1 MRTCDFLMGIKR
13 NIAGLVTGL
22 ALIGGSV
29 GSILHY
35 SGKINELSSDPTYVK
50 SFELGNYLQNHVIE
64 RELYPGYLEEI
75 AGEKNKLVLA
85 QNEHEKLAPEI
96 DLINE
101 QIETYKPLSLFGAAS
116 TFIGGLLGAVSIILP
131 STRPRKHYTSE

>member
-1 MRTCDFLMGIKR
+1 MRTKR
-13 NIAGLVTGL
+13 NIVGLVTGF
-22 ALIGGSV
+22 ALLTGGLWST
-29 GSILHY
+29 IHY
-35 SGKINELSSDPTYVK
+35 DKKISELRSDPTYVK
-50 SFELGNYLQNHVIE
+50 SSELGNYLQNHVIE